1 MQIPSSQTS
10 YCDLQCPSAHM
21 TGGKECEE
29 IGLDDPQADQLSV
42 SSDKFGEALTC
53 SHPQLPSR
61 NSILLNREISVP
73 VLVDQPDSRVP
84 EPSSPF
90 ALAREPPRDFVEPKP
105 ISANK
110 SKLLEALPEDF
121 KNLLRS
127 VLEGQESVERALSE
141 YKPRPDHE
149 IPLKFVLFH
158 FYCKDRKNTCRRRVL
173 DALSLP
179 YEECLAALRDPG
191 FWTGM
196 YMKRGSSI
204 RISAFCLL
212 LKKLGIPPIRDSNH
226 EIIRTD
232 RLTQKFLFG
241 FLRESGLLEKF
252 RAEVLNREELRQFFF
267 NQFRLYFQ
275 KRITSLVLE
284 IWRAKADPNKS
295 PWDLNVRARMIL
307 TPIDFDAAFEC
318 LERLTL

>member
-10 YCDLQCPSAHM
+10 YCDLQCPSAHIA
-21 TGGKECEE
+21 GGKEYED
-29 IGLDDPQADQLSV
+29 IGLNDPQADQLSV

-53 SHPQLPSR
+53 SNPQLPSR

-73 VLVDQPDSRVP
+73 VLVDQLDSQAQELASPLELPRK
-84 EPSSPF
+84 PSK
-90 ALAREPPRDFVEPKP
+90 DFVEPKTN
-105 ISANK
+105 SSSK

-127 VLEGQESVERALSE
+127 LLEGQFSVERALSE
-141 YKPRPDHE
+141 YKPRPEHE

-173 DALSLP
+173 DALSLS
-179 YEECLAALRDPG
+179 YEECLSTLKDPK
-191 FWTGM
+191 FWVGM

-212 LKKLGIPPIRDSNH
+212 LKKLGVPPIRDSNH

-252 RAEVLNREELRQFFF
+252 RAEVQNKEELKQFFY